1 MNISA
6 KNAARIK
13 IKYIFAI
20 YMDEAYQK
28 CHFFYCRSSGS
39 CEINKK
45 QSGNSFAGHP
55 VITNRDLVQ
64 PTMEGR
70 REAQSKL
77 LDTMVGSMV
86 AITMEDTTMGAIT
99 MEDSIM
105 VSITMEGSTMGEIT
119 METSTLATITMGAAS
134 VTVSA
139 QDHSNAATWLTDI
152 NVHSLNTM
160 EKGSGCEFA

>member
-1 MNISA
+1 ML
-6 KNAARIK
+6 
-13 IKYIFAI
+13 
-20 YMDEAYQK
+20 EVL
-28 CHFFYCRSSGS
+28 
-39 CEINKK
+39 EILGTMKEI
-45 QSGNSFAGHP
+45 QTMEEIGTM
-55 VITNRDLVQ
+55 VILITNQDLVQ

-105 VSITMEGSTMGEIT
+105 VAITMEGSTMGEIT

-139 QDHSNAATWLTDI
+139 KDHSSAVTWQMDI

-160 EKGSGCEFA
+160 ERSKRNEYVSH

>member
-1 MNISA
+1 M
-6 KNAARIK
+6 
-13 IKYIFAI
+13 AI
-20 YMDEAYQK
+20 
-28 CHFFYCRSSGS
+28 
-39 CEINKK
+39 I
-45 QSGNSFAGHP
+45 
-55 VITNRDLVQ
+55 ITNQDLVQ

-77 LDTMVGSMV
+77 LDTIVGFMV

-105 VSITMEGSTMGEIT
+105 VAITMEVSIMGAIT
-119 METSTLATITMGAAS
+119 MEASTLATITMGNAS

-160 EKGSGCEFA
+160 EKSSGCEFA